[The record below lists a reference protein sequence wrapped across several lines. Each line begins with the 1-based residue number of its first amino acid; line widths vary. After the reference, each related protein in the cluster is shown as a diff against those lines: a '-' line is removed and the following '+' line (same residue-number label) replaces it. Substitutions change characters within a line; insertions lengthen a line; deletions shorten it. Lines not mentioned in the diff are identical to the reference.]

1 MGISLL
7 PSSNNLLEEEL
18 LYIKAK
24 VGTLRDQALRSFAQ
38 KQLARERGYLH
49 LRESRYGKIHSFF
62 FRIRIMAGVRSEDE
76 LGIKWDR
83 CLADT
88 GVKLLGG
95 LTVGTVFS
103 LVLFK
108 RRMWPITFGMGAGFG
123 MGYNNCERDINE
135 PYMVHIS
142 KLKKVE

>member
-1 MGISLL
+1 
-7 PSSNNLLEEEL
+7 
-18 LYIKAK
+18 
-24 VGTLRDQALRSFAQ
+24 
-38 KQLARERGYLH
+38 
-49 LRESRYGKIHSFF
+49 
-62 FRIRIMAGVRSEDE
+62 MAGVRSEDE

>member
-1 MGISLL
+1 MG
-7 PSSNNLLEEEL
+7 
-18 LYIKAK
+18 
-24 VGTLRDQALRSFAQ
+24 
-38 KQLARERGYLH
+38 
-49 LRESRYGKIHSFF
+49 
-62 FRIRIMAGVRSEDE
+62 AGVRSEDE

-108 RRMWPITFGMGAGFG
+108 RRMWPITFGMGKIKKVSCYLLIYRYIYSGAGFG